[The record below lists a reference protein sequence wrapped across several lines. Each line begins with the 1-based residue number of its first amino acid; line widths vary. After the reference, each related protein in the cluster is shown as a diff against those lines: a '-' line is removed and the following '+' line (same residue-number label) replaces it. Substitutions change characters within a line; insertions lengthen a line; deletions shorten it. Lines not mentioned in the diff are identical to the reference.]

1 MNLKRWGMRF
11 RAALCSFAL
20 LAFAASGAA
29 AQGFGVMES
38 AETIQRG
45 NFKLV
50 GYPMIVLGEGDLDN
64 EVGLVLRGGYGFTD
78 RFDAEI
84 GVGLYD
90 DVTFLGANAELW
102 LLRAPRGT
110 TGLNFSARGGA
121 YLVQSDGEDGTGLNL
136 AGILSTRFTP
146 QLEFVGALDYNQLF
160 YDGPIGDISTLH
172 IVPGFEY
179 RVTRNL
185 DFLGEFGVALSDD
198 ASHYL
203 AVGLAYYLR

>member
-1 MNLKRWGMRF
+1 MRL
-11 RAALCSFAL
+11 RAALCSLTL
-20 LAFAASGAA
+20 LAFAASDTA

-50 GYPMIVLGEGDLDN
+50 GYPMIFLGEDGADN
-64 EVGLVLRGGYGFTD
+64 EVGVVLRGGYGFTD
-78 RFDAEI
+78 RFDAELA
-84 GVGLYD
+84 VGLYD
-90 DVTFLGANAELW
+90 DATLFGINGELW

-121 YLVQSDGEDGTGLNL
+121 HVVQTDGEDGTGLNL
-136 AGILSTRFTP
+136 AGILSTRLTP

-160 YDGPIGDISTLH
+160 YDEPRSDISTLH

-185 DFLGEFGVALSDD
+185 DFLGEFGVALNDD

>member
-1 MNLKRWGMRF
+1 MKV
-11 RAALCSFAL
+11 RAAICGLAL
-20 LAFAASGAA
+20 LALAAPGTA

-84 GVGLYD
+84 GVALYD

-121 YLVQSDGEDGTGLNL
+121 HLVQSDGEDGTGLNL
-136 AGILSTRFTP
+136 AGILSTRLSP
-146 QLEFVGALDYNQLF
+146 QLEFVGALDYNQIF
-160 YDGPIGDISTLH
+160 YDGPFDTSTLH

-185 DFLGEFGVALSDD
+185 DFLGEFGVGLNDD

>member
-1 MNLKRWGMRF
+1 MKLQT
-11 RAALCSFAL
+11 ALCSFAL
-20 LAFAASGAA
+20 LAFSASGAA

-38 AETIQRG
+38 AETLQRG

-50 GYPMIVLGEGDLDN
+50 GYPMIVLGEGNLDN

-84 GVGLYD
+84 GVALYD

-102 LLRAPRGT
+102 LLRPPRGT

-136 AGILSTRFTP
+136 AGILSTRLTP

-160 YDGPIGDISTLH
+160 YDEPFDDISTLH

-185 DFLGEFGVALSDD
+185 DFLGELGVALNND